1 MRGPPSERSPA
12 DLLAFGVVN
21 LDKPPGPSAHQVAG
35 WVREFTAD
43 ALADAGADTSV
54 DRVAH
59 AGTLDP
65 KVTGSLPMLLGAGAR
80 LARLFDDTTK
90 EYIAVLELH
99 GPAPSDFEQ
108 VVSAFEGELYQRP
121 PRKSAV
127 RRRRRV
133 REVYD
138 LDVLEREQRRAL
150 LRVRCESG
158 TYIRKLCHDLGLA
171 LGTGAHMG
179 ALRRIG
185 TGGFDDT
192 DLVCMETFV
201 DALAFWVEEDDP
213 DPLRAVV
220 DPAERVLVGLPRVT
234 IAPSAARQVAEG
246 APVYAPG
253 VLAVHPPRADAP
265 GASVSADRANT
276 DTSEDD
282 DGETAGT
289 VSPDGQLVACY
300 TPDSA
305 AVCLGRLVGDPSAD
319 AGTVVDLERVLV

>member
-1 MRGPPSERSPA
+1 
-12 DLLAFGVVN
+12 VVN

-35 WVREFTAD
+35 WVREFTAE
-43 ALADAGADTSV
+43 ALEDAGANATV

-65 KVTGSLPMLLGAGAR
+65 KVTGSLPMLLGDAAR
-80 LARLFDDTTK
+80 VARVFDDATK
-90 EYIAVLELH
+90 EYVAVLELH
-99 GPAPSDFEQ
+99 GPAPADFDA
-108 VVSAFEGELYQRP
+108 VAGAFEGELYQRP

-138 LDVLEREQRRAL
+138 LDVLETDERRAL

-179 ALRRIG
+179 DLRRVG
-185 TGGFDDT
+185 TAGFDDT
-192 DLVCMETFV
+192 DLVKMETFV
-201 DALAFWVEEDDP
+201 DALAFWAEGDP
-213 DPLRAVV
+213 DPLREVV

-234 IAPSAARQVAEG
+234 IAPSAAREVAEG

-253 VLAVHPPRADAP
+253 VLDVRPAEADAP
-265 GASVSADRANT
+265 GETVESGDGESGEGGDSDRAVPV
-276 DTSEDD
+276 E
-282 DGETAGT
+282 E
-289 VSPDGQLVACY
+289 QLVACY
-300 TPDSA
+300 TPDGA
-305 AVCLGRLVGDPSAD
+305 AVCLGRLVGDPAGE